1 MPNSRSVFSLSAHV
15 YALVWGLFLALL
27 FAFSML
33 VLGVGTKYSIN
44 DILDYYAL
52 SPWLLMIIG
61 GVIGLVGY
69 KKQNMQLHQIAAGC
83 YVLDL
88 ILIFVFVHGP
98 TPFDGFLL
106 YPTIALSLIG
116 LFKKQTVQS
125 NPVNS

>member
-1 MPNSRSVFSLSAHV
+1 MPNPRSVFSLSAHV
-15 YALVWGLFLALL
+15 YAVVWGAFLAASGLL
-27 FAFSML
+27 IIFVSLTAEIFGLFS
-33 VLGVGTKYSIN
+33 T
-44 DILDYYAL
+44 YASF

-88 ILIFVFVHGP
+88 ILIFVFLQGP

-125 NPVNS
+125 NSANS